1 MTFSSAAASSLGVR
15 RNRSASQQLAVGH
28 HQTIGERELR
38 VDQLVA
44 ERHVAQLVREHR
56 REARF
61 VGQHVDEA
69 AAQHDR
75 VADRER
81 LERRGQQDPGAQR
94 PLKVQLV
101 GDDEVVEDG
110 LEDLV
115 RFARRREQADCL
127 ESFEDVRLGL
137 LFPSALAEHGRQLRG
152 PFGGVG
158 DIGLVD
164 PDRRQRVGPVGVLSL
179 VSPDPCLALEPGL
192 PLRVRGRLGGRLRRA
207 VQIGFFRVDV
217 RRHPHAGRD
226 VHTPA
231 VHMERQP
238 PLEQA

>member
-1 MTFSSAAASSLGVR
+1 MCGWMSRGNCLACSESVPKKQAGVGQLVAIGRLAEQLDDLLVSRGLLLGRAAESQRL
-15 RNRSASQQLAVGH
+15 QQLAVGH

-81 LERRGQQDPGAQR
+81 LERRGQQDPGVQR
-94 PLKVQLV
+94 PLDVHLV

-115 RFARRREQADCL
+115 RFALRREQADRL

-137 LFPSALAEHGRQLRG
+137 LFPSALAEHGRQLRC
-152 PFGGVG
+152 
-158 DIGLVD
+158 
-164 PDRRQRVGPVGVLSL
+164 PVGRCRRRWARRSGSSSTSRSGRCSAPGIPRS
-179 VSPDPCLALEPGL
+179 VSGS
-192 PLRVRGRLGGRLRRA
+192 
-207 VQIGFFRVDV
+207 
-217 RRHPHAGRD
+217 
-226 VHTPA
+226 
-231 VHMERQP
+231 
-238 PLEQA
+238 